1 MKMQVVERYLI
12 SDIPEI
18 IRNSLAMHYKDILTF
33 GEFVP
38 SLYIKYLYYHAI
50 AYFQYLNS
58 LGVSDAIK
66 LYKEYINSD
75 GKITTFKYLGFEIP
89 LKFDDLLKI
98 VSQTLMKYKEI
109 VNKITESEYI
119 AHFRYEHDLTA
130 SYITL
135 YNLIESFK
143 KIGPEG
149 IAALNRHWKQIKILL
164 IPYLLKE
171 NGQK

>member
-1 MKMQVVERYLI
+1 MQLVERYLI

-18 IRNSLAMHYKDILTF
+18 IRDSLAMHYKDVITF
-33 GEFVP
+33 GEFIP
-38 SLYIKYLYYHAI
+38 SLYIKYLSYHAI

-66 LYKEYINSD
+66 LYKIYILSD
-75 GKITTFKYLGFEIP
+75 GKTTTFKYHGFEIP
-89 LKFDDLLKI
+89 LKFDDLLKS

-109 VNKITESEYI
+109 VNNIAESEYI
-119 AHFRYEHDLTA
+119 AHFKYEHDLTA

-135 YNLIESFK
+135 YNLIEAFK
-143 KIGPEG
+143 KVGPEG
-149 IAALNRHWKQIKILL
+149 IAALNRHWKLIKVVF

-171 NGQK
+171 DGSK